1 MKNNKLIAIAAGA
14 AALTLA
20 GGSFAAYAA
29 ETDASKAETARYSYS
44 TGKEN
49 GAKYADSDEETDKTD
64 YSYIGGRERGIQY
77 ADSVGA
83 DESADKTDFSFNTGK
98 VNGTQYAPDGENEDY
113 SDSSDYSY
121 NAGRQ
126 SAADRME
133 QYADMPTEG
142 TKDDVEAFYESHD
155 VGGGA
160 WVDGEYDESAKADY
174 SYTVGQQ
181 RATQYAQDSDG
192 DYTPDTSDY
201 SYSMGRQS
209 YMESHE
215 NWRK

>member
-1 MKNNKLIAIAAGA
+1 MKNKKLIAIAAGV
-14 AALTLA
+14 AALTIA

-29 ETDASKAETARYSYS
+29 ETDASKAETASYSYS
-44 TGKEN
+44 IGKEN

-64 YSYIGGRERGIQY
+64 YSYIGGQANGSQY
-77 ADSVGA
+77 ADAERAA
-83 DESADKTDFSFNTGK
+83 DDADKTDFSFNTGK

-113 SDSSDYSY
+113 SDTSDYSY
-121 NAGRQ
+121 NAGWH
-126 SAADRME
+126 SAANRME

-142 TKDDVEAFYESHD
+142 TKEDAEAFYESHD

-174 SYTVGQQ
+174 GYTVGQQ
-181 RATQYAQDSDG
+181 RGTQYAQDSDG

-201 SYSMGRQS
+201 SYSIGRQS